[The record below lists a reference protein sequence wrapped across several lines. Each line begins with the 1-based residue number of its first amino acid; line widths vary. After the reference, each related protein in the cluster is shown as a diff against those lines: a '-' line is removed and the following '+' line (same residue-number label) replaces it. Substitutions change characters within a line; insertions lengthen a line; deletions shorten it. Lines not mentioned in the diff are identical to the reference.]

1 MTRNLKSITV
11 RRSDTI
17 QPKNVKYTNNQE
29 VNQAYMN
36 AAFFLHAG
44 CRFKQGT
51 QSAIV
56 DIVKA
61 VRKLKYVSGIEFLFT
76 QSDGELDSSSRFFL
90 RHNKFQEVKP
100 SVMFVQLAKEGLFV
114 YEYPT
119 LYNVWKYCKGHPERF
134 VIYMHT
140 LGSSKPWSL
149 QQKYT
154 RQIMQHQLL
163 STIHRNPHQDVTT

>member
-1 MTRNLKSITV
+1 MSKNLVIMTRNLKSITV

-29 VNQAYMN
+29 VNQAYVN
-36 AAFFLHAG
+36 AAVFLHVG

-61 VRKLKYVSGIEFLFT
+61 VRKLKYVSGIEFFFT

-90 RHNKFQEVKP
+90 RDN
-100 SVMFVQLAKEGLFV
+100 
-114 YEYPT
+114 
-119 LYNVWKYCKGHPERF
+119 
-134 VIYMHT
+134 
-140 LGSSKPWSL
+140 
-149 QQKYT
+149 
-154 RQIMQHQLL
+154 
-163 STIHRNPHQDVTT
+163 